1 MSELRIA
8 GIAKWAL
15 IVLLA
20 VVLVIQAAGNRS
32 SSTPFEEM
40 SGAVRQSTD
49 LSPMSEGDNQMLKR
63 LYGID
68 GTEYDGFL
76 LYYPASSMG
85 AEELLLVHMKDPAQ
99 KEAVQTA
106 METRRAAQMSNFD
119 GYGVEQTAMLENSII
134 EVKNNYAL
142 FVSAQDPA
150 PVQEAF
156 RKAY

>member
-20 VVLVIQAAGNRS
+20 VLLIMQAAGNRS
-32 SSTPFEEM
+32 SGTSFEAM
-40 SGAVRQSTD
+40 AGAVRESTD
-49 LSPMSEGDNQMLKR
+49 LSPMKEGDNQMLKR

-68 GTEYDGFL
+68 GAEFDGVM
-76 LYYPASSMG
+76 LYYPSSSMG
-85 AEELLLVHMKDPAQ
+85 ADELLLVKMKDPAQ
-99 KEAVQTA
+99 KDVLQKA
-106 METRRAAQMSNFD
+106 MEARRAAQLSNFD
-119 GYGVEQTAMLENSII
+119 GYGAEQTAMLENSII
-134 EVKNNYAL
+134 EIKNNYAL

-150 PVQEAF
+150 AAQEAF

>member
-20 VVLVIQAAGNRS
+20 VVLIMQAAGNRS
-32 SSTPFEEM
+32 STTPFEEM
-40 SGAVRQSTD
+40 AGAVRQSTD
-49 LSPMSEGDNQMLKR
+49 LSPMTEGDNQMLKR

-68 GTEYDGFL
+68 GAEFDGVM

-85 AEELLLVHMKDPAQ
+85 AEEILLIHMKDPAQ
-99 KEAVQTA
+99 KEAVQEA
-106 METRRAAQMSNFD
+106 MEIRRAAQLSNFD
-119 GYGVEQTAMLENSII
+119 GYGVEQTAMLENSIL
-134 EVKNNYAL
+134 EVRNNYAL

-150 PVQEAF
+150 SVQEAF

>member
-20 VVLVIQAAGNRS
+20 VVLVVQAAGNRS
-32 SSTPFEEM
+32 SSTDFEEM
-40 SGAVRQSTD
+40 AGAVRQSTD
-49 LSPMSEGDNQMLKR
+49 VSLMTEGDNQMLKR

-68 GTEYDGFL
+68 GAEYDGVM
-76 LYYPASSMG
+76 LYYPSSSMG
-85 AEELLLVHMKDPAQ
+85 AEEILLIHMKDPAQ
-99 KEAVQTA
+99 KEAVRTA
-106 METRRAAQMSNFD
+106 METRRAAQLSNFD

-134 EVKNNYAL
+134 DVKNNYAL